1 MSLTA
6 RPFAPVLVSAAAAA
20 TIAVAPVAAADPPAV
35 PQPGSENASDTLND
49 LTAQGYNTQIN
60 WVNGIPHVWLDQCWV
75 NGINTA
81 AVDGP
86 DSLRT
91 AYVDI
96 ECPK

>member
-1 MSLTA
+1 MSLTH
-6 RPFAPVLVSAAAAA
+6 FAPLLVSAAAAA
-20 TIAVAPVAAADPPAV
+20 AIAAAPVAAADPPAV
-35 PQPGSENASDTLND
+35 PQPGSENAADTLRD
-49 LTAQGYNTQIN
+49 LAAQGYSTQIN

-81 AVDGP
+81 GADGP

-96 ECPK
+96 ECPR

>member
-1 MSLTA
+1 MSRTS
-6 RPFAPVLVSAAAAA
+6 RYFSPFLVSAVGAA
-20 TIAVAPVAAADPPAV
+20 TIAVAPIGAAEPPAV

-49 LTAQGYNTQIN
+49 LTAQGYDTQIN
-60 WVNGIPHVWLDQCWV
+60 WVNSIPHTSLDQCWV

-81 AVDGP
+81 DGVG
-86 DSLRT
+86 SLRI